1 MGKNQVGGF
10 NAKVA
15 LCLLVVVYIFNF
27 IDRQILTILAE
38 DIKADLGISDSDI
51 GFLFGTAFGVFYS
64 VVGIPMGKLADTWN
78 RKNLISIGLAFWSLM
93 TFLSG
98 LAKSFFALSIYR
110 FGVGIG
116 ESTASPAAYSLLSD
130 YFSPKVRATVLA
142 IYSSGLYIGAGI
154 GLFLGGSILDT
165 WNAWYPDITQAPFGL
180 KGWQVA
186 FMAVGFPGIVLAVV
200 TYAFIKEPVRGLS
213 EGIETKP
220 SNSPFLDTFKEFLGL
235 TPLSLIGT
243 RNFLNKMLFN
253 FIMGFLLF
261 LSCFYLY
268 KFTEDF
274 LQWTAW
280 GIGAYLVFS
289 WIQTLKTRDIVA
301 FEIMFKNKALVF
313 SLISVPFLPFVSY
326 GYTAFQPA
334 FYIRNHGMEA
344 SEIGLLIGILTI
356 VGSFLGVVGGG
367 YLGDKLRV
375 KYVNAKLYLII
386 AACFLTAI
394 TCLGFIYTSNT
405 NLSLF
410 WNFLYHLVS
419 ASYLGCAAS
428 TVTDLVLPRMRGM
441 AAAFFILTL
450 SMIGLALGPY
460 TVGQLS
466 DVFFAQG
473 MASGDGLRLS
483 MALVLVVLIIP
494 VIFISIACFNLKQ
507 EEDNLLN
514 KARSLGE
521 DI

>member
-1 MGKNQVGGF
+1 MNKNQVGGF

-130 YFSPKVRATVLA
+130 YFSPKVRARVLA
-142 IYSSGLYIGAGI
+142 IYSIGLYIGAGI

-165 WNAWYPDITQAPFGL
+165 WNGWYPDTTLAPFGL

-186 FMAVGFPGIVLAVV
+186 FMAVGFPGIVLAVI
-200 TYAFIKEPVRGLS
+200 TYAFIREPKRGLS

-220 SNSPFLDTFKEFLGL
+220 SSSHFFDTFKEFLGL
-235 TPLSLIGT
+235 TPLSLIGSK
-243 RNFLNKMLFN
+243 NLLNKLFFN
-253 FIMGFLLF
+253 FIMGFILF

-289 WIQTLKTRDIVA
+289 WIQTLKTRDRVA
-301 FEIMFKNKALVF
+301 FEIMFKNKALLF
-313 SLISVPFLPFVSY
+313 SLVSVPFLPFVSY

-367 YLGDKLRV
+367 YLGDRLRV

-405 NLSLF
+405 NLSLV

-473 MASGDGLRLS
+473 MTSGDGLRLS
-483 MALVLVVLIIP
+483 MALVLIVLIIP

-521 DI
+521 EI